1 MWCHSAEEKD
11 SEEKKGLFKNTFTSC
26 ETSNMLPETC
36 EDMKTWLNVKI
47 YVVTCSNLKIAI
59 LVRSKNLFEEPF
71 KQEVVS

>member
-36 EDMKTWLNVKI
+36 EDMKT
-47 YVVTCSNLKIAI
+47 
-59 LVRSKNLFEEPF
+59 
-71 KQEVVS
+71 